1 MHNSALGCKDQGG
14 SMELQTKIILL
25 SLAFSFII
33 ALIVIPILKRL
44 KVGQMERKEGP
55 QSHLK
60 KQGTPTMGG
69 IIIMLTLLVMGTY
82 ICFNYLKSDNTEEQK
97 IATHLIPIIAAT
109 IGFGV
114 IGLIDDLK
122 KLIGK
127 NTDGLKPAYKML
139 GLLIVS
145 VGFSLYLTQILHLGT
160 DTYIPFFKAS
170 ISLPIW
176 LYIPFAVVVMLA
188 TTNAINLTD
197 GIDGLSTSVTTIII
211 TCLTVIG
218 IIFGVKEITL
228 FGAILIGACLGF
240 LIFNLHPAKVFMGD
254 TGSLLL
260 GGAIASMALYLKMPL
275 ILIIIALVPVIE
287 TLSVIIQVRHFKKTG
302 ERIFK
307 MTPIHHHFELSGWN
321 ENKIVSVFSL
331 ITLVCCI
338 VGLLAI

>member
-1 MHNSALGCKDQGG
+1 
-14 SMELQTKIILL
+14 
-25 SLAFSFII
+25 
-33 ALIVIPILKRL
+33 
-44 KVGQMERKEGP
+44 
-55 QSHLK
+55 
-60 KQGTPTMGG
+60 MGG
-69 IIIMLTLLVMGTY
+69 IIIMLTLLVMGAY
-82 ICFNYLKSDNTEEQK
+82 ICFNYSKSANTEEQK
-97 IATHLIPIIAAT
+97 IAIHLIPLIAST

-127 NTDGLKPAYKML
+127 NTDGLKPKYKML

-160 DTYIPFFKAS
+160 DTYIPFFKTS

-188 TTNAINLTD
+188 TTNAVNLTD

-218 IIFGVKEITL
+218 IIFGVKEITI
-228 FGAILIGACLGF
+228 FGTILIGACLGF

-275 ILIIIALVPVIE
+275 LLIIIALVPVIE
-287 TLSVIIQVRHFKKTG
+287 TLSVIIQVKYFKKTG

-338 VGLLAI
+338 VGLFAI